1 MADARLTPQD
11 LKGSSVAVTRNALA
25 TADTY
30 QVLLSPG
37 GTTINFI
44 KTGAGAATIT
54 VVTPGTD
61 GEGNVIA
68 NLLITVAAVTGD
80 VARKFF
86 PEDYANA
93 AGDLEFTT
101 SEETAIT
108 AAVFQR

>member
-11 LKGSSVAVTRNALA
+11 LDTAGQPVTRTALA

-37 GTTINFI
+37 GTVINFV
-44 KTGAGAATIT
+44 KTGAGEATIT
-54 VVTPGTD
+54 VATPNTVD
-61 GEGNVIA
+61 GLAIA
-68 NLLITVAAVTGD
+68 DRTIVVAATTGD
-80 VARKFF
+80 VVVRFF
-86 PEDYANA
+86 PDVYANA